1 MLRLLSLLRRA
12 GDRSGEPLDRRH
24 RGPAAHYSS
33 KGTDWYN
40 RVAARS
46 LLAIGAHRPG
56 RKAANI
62 RCPTLLIV
70 AEIDTIAPIGPALRV
85 ADRAPKSQLYRS
97 RGGHYGPYKGGE
109 DHDNVMRVEVEF
121 GLKRLVDLPMA
132 WPDQWRALG
141 LQAARRRKEMI
152 RPSSLS
158 SREGLIHP
166 SEPGQV
172 SRFESGA
179 RTGASSCLEQPPLP
193 TLTGFEFIAEGVASR
208 SRTNS
213 LSSMLRETS
222 PSAARKGAATTFI
235 GASAASAQQ
244 PADRRERQSDGRN
257 SEANPQ
263 EAHRSLH
270 RPRDEDVPPTK
281 TAGREDDR
289 KASQGRPEK
298 DRPRKPRDRRRAA
311 GARLKCRADGV
322 RS

>member
-1 MLRLLSLLRRA
+1 VLRLLSLLRRA

-62 RCPTLLIV
+62 RCPILLIV
-70 AEIDTIAPIGPALRV
+70 AEIDTIAPIAPALRV

-141 LQAARRRKEMI
+141 LQAARRRKETI
-152 RPSSLS
+152 RPSSLVFPRGS
-158 SREGLIHP
+158 DP
-166 SEPGQV
+166 SIRTGSGVEVRKQLAYWRFIV
-172 SRFESGA
+172 SR
-179 RTGASSCLEQPPLP
+179 
-193 TLTGFEFIAEGVASR
+193 
-208 SRTNS
+208 
-213 LSSMLRETS
+213 
-222 PSAARKGAATTFI
+222 AT
-235 GASAASAQQ
+235 AAS
-244 PADRRERQSDGRN
+244 N
-257 SEANPQ
+257 
-263 EAHRSLH
+263 AHR
-270 RPRDEDVPPTK
+270 V
-281 TAGREDDR
+281 
-289 KASQGRPEK
+289 
-298 DRPRKPRDRRRAA
+298 
-311 GARLKCRADGV
+311 
-322 RS
+322 